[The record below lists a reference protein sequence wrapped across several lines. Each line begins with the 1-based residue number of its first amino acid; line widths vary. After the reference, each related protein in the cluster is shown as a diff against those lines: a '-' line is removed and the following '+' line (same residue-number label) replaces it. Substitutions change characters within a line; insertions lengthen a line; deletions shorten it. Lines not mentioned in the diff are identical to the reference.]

1 MQILSS
7 INIDL
12 QRPRAPIVV
21 HAKQGDKLTRGVVVK
36 LYNNGTAWTIPT
48 EVTDV
53 FVAFCKPDGKGGT
66 YNKLPDN
73 TTPACTKTGN
83 TITAKFAPQVLTC
96 AGRVRV
102 DLKMVNAAEDVLKT
116 FGFYVQVEEDAE
128 SGIKSEDYWKNAT
141 LAGLQAKIG
150 DLESLQTSE
159 KGSVVGAI
167 NEVIPDLFF
176 CPTFKVS
183 TSVGI
188 EYDIDGREWYPHQ
201 NPHVGAIVVGRN
213 GYTAVVTQTGDHTLT
228 KSLGTQI
235 FVPLMS
241 ARDVAYNGN
250 IGNAEPKNVD
260 GAIKALLDTIDA
272 MPVPTVRKADVFD
285 VLAVEA
291 VDAAG
296 TPTKWR
302 YRNMPDSLF
311 FAPEIEIPAKP
322 YSAGDATT
330 EINLSG
336 YALLPENAV
345 RVGETVVGKNG
356 YMAEVAALD
365 QDGDPIVRSTGD
377 RLIDT
382 LANDAT
388 ADYAAS
394 GASSVEAWATMAKT
408 GDATKYRV
416 AAGRYQINLSG
427 FSDSVVITDV
437 PGSTVRVVKI
447 TECSSDP
454 FVYLSVY
461 SADSPGATPVR
472 QVDFSSEEN
481 FLYVFEKNLLLP
493 YYGTEDQG
501 KVLTVDGRGYP
512 NWKASAALPAVG
524 TADNGSFLRV
534 VNGAWAAAQLT
545 DVSEVGA

>member
-12 QRPRAPIVV
+12 QRPRAPIIV

-48 EVTDV
+48 DVTDV

-96 AGRVRV
+96 AGLVRV

-150 DLESLQTSE
+150 DLENLQTSE
-159 KGSVVGAI
+159 KGSVVDAI

-176 CPTFKVS
+176 CPTFKVW
-183 TSVGI
+183 TNVGF
-188 EYDIDGREWYPHQ
+188 EDAIDGHELYPHQ
-201 NPHVGAIVVGRN
+201 NPHVGAIVVGSN

-241 ARDVAYNGN
+241 ARDVTYNGK
-250 IGNAEPKNVD
+250 IGDYEPKNV
-260 GAIKALLDTIDA
+260 
-272 MPVPTVRKADVFD
+272 
-285 VLAVEA
+285 
-291 VDAAG
+291 
-296 TPTKWR
+296 
-302 YRNMPDSLF
+302 S
-311 FAPEIEIPAKP
+311 
-322 YSAGDATT
+322 
-330 EINLSG
+330 
-336 YALLPENAV
+336 
-345 RVGETVVGKNG
+345 
-356 YMAEVAALD
+356 AALEALMNYTD
-365 QDGDPIVRSTGD
+365 DKVGSITE
-377 RLIDT
+377 
-382 LANDAT
+382 DAT
-388 ADYAAS
+388 ADYAES
-394 GASSVEAWATMAKT
+394 GASTVEGWATMAKT
-408 GDATKYRV
+408 GSTTQYRV
-416 AAGRYQINLSG
+416 TAGRYQINQSG
-427 FSDSVVITDV
+427 FTDSVVITDV
-437 PGSTVRVVKI
+437 PGSTVRVVQI
-447 TECSSDP
+447 TECSNDP

-461 SADSPGATPVR
+461 SAGSPGATPVM

-493 YYGTEDQG
+493 YYGAEDQG
-501 KVLTVDGRGYP
+501 KVLTVDDRGFP
-512 NWKASAALPAVG
+512 KWKASAALPTVG
-524 TADNGSFLRV
+524 AADNGSFLRV
-534 VNGAWAAAQLT
+534 SNGAWAAAQLT